1 MLSGGMLRMLSGG
14 LLRFPYE
21 LYPFPLCGVRTNCSL
36 PGGGFPRFQQLQCV
50 GDSRFRQLQC
60 GGAPRFRRPSCGTFL
75 CGRHF
80 PFLKHGRSL
89 CRGAPPRLMK
99 IFCFYPLP

>member
-1 MLSGGMLRMLSGG
+1 MLSGG

-21 LYPFPLCGVRTNCSL
+21 LCPFPLCGTRTNCSL
-36 PGGGFPRFQQLQCV
+36 PGGGFPRF
-50 GDSRFRQLQC
+50 
-60 GGAPRFRRPSCGTFL
+60 RRPFCGTFL

-80 PFLKHGRSL
+80 PFLKHGRFPR
-89 CRGAPPRLMK
+89 CGAPPRLMK

>member
-1 MLSGGMLRMLSGG
+1 MLSGG

-21 LYPFPLCGVRTNCSL
+21 LYPFPLYGVRTNCSL
-36 PGGGFPRFQQLQCV
+36 PGGGFPRFRQLQCV

-80 PFLKHGRSL
+80 PFLKHGRFPR
-89 CRGAPPRLMK
+89 CGAPLRLMK
-99 IFCFYPLP
+99 IFYFYPLP

>member
-1 MLSGGMLRMLSGG
+1 MLRMLSGG

-21 LYPFPLCGVRTNCSL
+21 LYPFPLYGVRTNCSL
-36 PGGGFPRFQQLQCV
+36 PGGGFPRFRQLQCV
-50 GDSRFRQLQC
+50 
-60 GGAPRFRRPSCGTFL
+60 GAPRFRRRSCGTFL